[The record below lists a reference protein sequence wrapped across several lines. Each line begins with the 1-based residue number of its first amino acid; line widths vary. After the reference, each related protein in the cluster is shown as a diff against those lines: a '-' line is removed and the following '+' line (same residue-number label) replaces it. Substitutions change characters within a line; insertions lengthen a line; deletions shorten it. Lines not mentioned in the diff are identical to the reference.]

1 MIYIV
6 LREPTSSGF
15 VNRLAFSDNDAIEVI
30 SCGGATIATQKG
42 RLSEIGELANEI
54 NISQA
59 QGAVAQ
65 GVEGSLAVVDWDGAA
80 RVSAEIYA
88 GMKRFYGW
96 SLAVARSDAPTAAPD
111 WLWGDPDHCMVTDI
125 STDGGTIG
133 LTYGERWAN
142 DGRLLSFGKDGA
154 TVPLVVGGHDVW
166 VQTSTAKA
174 SISLTVG
181 RPLSLNGGN
190 PSSPTKLYAQIKNP
204 TSISY
209 LGPSTGGGGVVWF
222 TLSGYEVQETPLS
235 ERKAFFDSIM
245 NAKAPFLCGKT
256 SSIPIDKTR
265 VFNPSGDYSVI
276 QIYGAEDF
284 SQTWFFQ
291 KETDAS
297 SVFIEDRQD
306 SFIICAGGSDIL
318 GFSESLKLISGE
330 KKIDSGVLSI
340 RPGFQDASGTRAYSR
355 VPCRIGWVSGTA
367 AGGVSF
373 SGDSTKVITDGKA
386 AGQFSSLDTDLIPT
400 APVNGIMFFKNS
412 ENATAGGVTLNI
424 QIEGEEPSFEKYVS
438 TITAKLVTKFSE
450 VGGGYGGTALYSI
463 PFGAKDQAWH
473 EDRIPNVPREHLF
486 FEDLSKLVS
495 AKEFTSIA
503 DINSNGI
510 WGGAVT
516 SVDGQHT
523 WMNFQILAINI
534 YGIDS
539 VSFGSDYAL
548 VAVGESPIDG
558 VHATSQ
564 GLWQAAA
571 AILAQTPHSTYLT
584 PFLPSFVP
592 APADSGECMDA
603 SKTCVENAE
612 TLAKEIWSI
621 FGWLDGGYISPGY
634 DNQSAQGLGEIPQP
648 PTLQIGRFEDVI
660 TEPVVEYCD
669 VAGTLTKKAYI
680 ANVDQEYDATNSGK
694 FFGGWGP
701 STQPDTIVIDGIT
714 WTSTNFPPPQPGPG
728 KWYQAI
734 LSDGLLHFQWI
745 PFTDYGYLLW
755 QRCRAAWKVH
765 HIKRGATFQFRG
777 IYDDSVI
784 GAMWWDAQRN
794 GARRIDWLCLQ
805 PRYLTFSVRE
815 AKPLCWAGASVYIPG
830 TLAAFAGYDVSDWD
844 QGGGDTLICVKKSYS
859 LTTGKATYTVAIPP
873 VATASDIPIYRDTL
887 DATHAID
894 RLVDTLDAAAM
905 ISKYTDTL
913 EG

>member
-1 MIYIV
+1 MIYVV

-42 RLSEIGELANEI
+42 RLNEIGELGSEV

-65 GVEGSLAVVDWDGAA
+65 GVEGSLAIVDWDGAT

-88 GMKRFYGW
+88 GTKRFYGW
-96 SLAVARSDAPTAAPD
+96 SLAVARSDAPTAVPD

-142 DGRLLSFGKDGA
+142 DGRLLSFGKDGS

-166 VQTSTAKA
+166 VKTSAVDPVKPITYRRKVPSWYSDGPTTSAILDEETATFATSKVGPDIFDFECGDATLAANFYSALAAVGTVLVSGNDYSIECSTYTNAGTAIRFYTGSADFYAAEAAANVFISYPRRIPIAAGANAIRGFSTGTAPALPLGIMEIVDDLLVFSPYSQNRSGDFACRTKLA
-174 SISLTVG
+174 SSLAW
-181 RPLSLNGGN
+181 N
-190 PSSPTKLYAQIKNP
+190 PSPAFSNDFTGTPGSPGEAWAYNALTMVLSSGEPIGTYQTPANDGTVSAPNWLTIALGSNNPGAKL
-204 TSISY
+204 SIALRMNVAEPADGERY
-209 LGPSTGGGGVVWF
+209 DFYVVDM
-222 TLSGYEVQETPLS
+222 VA
-235 ERKAFFDSIM
+235 KAFFY
-245 NAKAPFLCGKT
+245 APIVDTGVVGQSPFDKDPIAIGTVPVGASSFDMLSQPSGLVFVPAHLKF
-256 SSIPIDKTR
+256 SSIDDLHGYQILGISSRNIDT
-265 VFNPSGDYSVI
+265 VCVI
-276 QIYGAEDF
+276 ELQQATIYGA
-284 SQTWFFQ
+284 
-291 KETDAS
+291 S
-297 SVFIEDRQD
+297 SV
-306 SFIICAGGSDIL
+306 A
-318 GFSESLKLISGE
+318 
-330 KKIDSGVLSI
+330 
-340 RPGFQDASGTRAYSR
+340 
-355 VPCRIGWVSGTA
+355 
-367 AGGVSF
+367 
-373 SGDSTKVITDGKA
+373 
-386 AGQFSSLDTDLIPT
+386 
-400 APVNGIMFFKNS
+400 
-412 ENATAGGVTLNI
+412 
-424 QIEGEEPSFEKYVS
+424 
-438 TITAKLVTKFSE
+438 
-450 VGGGYGGTALYSI
+450 
-463 PFGAKDQAWH
+463 
-473 EDRIPNVPREHLF
+473 
-486 FEDLSKLVS
+486 
-495 AKEFTSIA
+495 
-503 DINSNGI
+503 
-510 WGGAVT
+510 
-516 SVDGQHT
+516 
-523 WMNFQILAINI
+523 
-534 YGIDS
+534 
-539 VSFGSDYAL
+539 FGSASALLQPSAFPFQYAGYSTNDQL
-548 VAVGESPIDG
+548 DR
-558 VHATSQ
+558 
-564 GLWQAAA
+564 AAA

-603 SKTCVENAE
+603 SKTYIENAE
-612 TLAKEIWSI
+612 TLAKETWAI
-621 FGWLDGGYISPGY
+621 FGWLDGGYVSPGY

-694 FFGGWGP
+694 FFGGWGHEP
-701 STQPDTIVIDGIT
+701 LPETIQSDFLYYRWDVCPIQLDPMPASPDGTYGSWYYEILHGNTI
-714 WTSTNFPPPQPGPG
+714 WQSA
-728 KWYQAI
+728 K
-734 LSDGLLHFQWI
+734 
-745 PFTDYGYLLW
+745 DYGYQIW

-844 QGGGDTLICVKKSYS
+844 QGGGDTLVCVKKSYS

-873 VATASDIPIYRDTL
+873 VIT
-887 DATHAID
+887 
-894 RLVDTLDAAAM
+894 
-905 ISKYTDTL
+905 
-913 EG
+913 